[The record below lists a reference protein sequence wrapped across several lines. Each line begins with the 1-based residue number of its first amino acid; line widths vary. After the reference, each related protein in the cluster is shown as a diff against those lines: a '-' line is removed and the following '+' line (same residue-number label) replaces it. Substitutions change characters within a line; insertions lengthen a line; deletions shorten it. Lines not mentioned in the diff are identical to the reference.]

1 MVNDMKLVISENN
14 EKRLNKVL
22 DWIIYISGYTL
33 TLFLVDVIFNAFE
46 VDNILYYFLGS
57 IIIFILN
64 KTIKPIVFKLTLP
77 ITGLTFGLFY
87 FVIDF
92 IMLEIVD
99 FLLGHHFDIYGI
111 WWGIFI
117 AFSISVIH
125 FIIEEVILKPILK
138 RCK

>member
-1 MVNDMKLVISENN
+1 MNSET
-14 EKRLNKVL
+14 ERRLNKLL

-33 TLFLVDVIFNAFE
+33 TLYLVDVIFNAFE
-46 VDNILYYFLGS
+46 VDNLLYYFWGS
-57 IIIFILN
+57 IILFILN
-64 KTIKPIVFKLTLP
+64 KTVKKIVFKFTLP

-92 IMLEIVD
+92 LMLKIVD
-99 FLLGHHFDIYGI
+99 FILGNHFEIYGI

-125 FIIEEVILKPILK
+125 FILEEVILKPLMK
-138 RCK
+138 KV

>member
-1 MVNDMKLVISENN
+1 MNSDTER
-14 EKRLNKVL
+14 RLNKLL

-33 TLFLVDVIFNAFE
+33 TLYLVDVIFNAFE
-46 VDNILYYFLGS
+46 VDNLLYYFWGS
-57 IIIFILN
+57 IILFVLN
-64 KTIKPIVFKLTLP
+64 KTVKKIVFKFTLP

-92 IMLEIVD
+92 LMLKIVD
-99 FLLGHHFDIYGI
+99 FILGHHFDVYGL

-125 FIIEEVILKPILK
+125 FILEEVILKPLMK
-138 RCK
+138 KV

>member
-1 MVNDMKLVISENN
+1 MKAIMSDKD

-46 VDNILYYFLGS
+46 VDSILYYFIGS
-57 IIIFILN
+57 ILIYVLN
-64 KTIKPIVFKLTLP
+64 KTVKKIVFKLTLP

-92 IMLEIVD
+92 LMLKIVD
-99 FLLGHHFDIYGI
+99 YILGHHFDIYGI
-111 WWGIFI
+111 WWGLFI
-117 AFSISVIH
+117 AVSISVIH
-125 FIIEEVILKPILK
+125 FLLEEVILKPLVRK
-138 RCK
+138 VN

>member
-1 MVNDMKLVISENN
+1 MNSDTER
-14 EKRLNKVL
+14 RLNKLL

-33 TLFLVDVIFNAFE
+33 TLYLVDVIFNAFE
-46 VDNILYYFLGS
+46 VDNLIYYFWGS
-57 IIIFILN
+57 IILFVLN
-64 KTIKPIVFKLTLP
+64 KTVKKIVFKFTLP

-92 IMLEIVD
+92 LMLKIVD
-99 FLLGHHFDIYGI
+99 FILGHHFDIYGL

-125 FIIEEVILKPILK
+125 FILEEVILKPLMK
-138 RCK
+138 KV

>member
-1 MVNDMKLVISENN
+1 MNSDTER
-14 EKRLNKVL
+14 RLNKLL

-33 TLFLVDVIFNAFE
+33 TLYLVDVIFNAFE
-46 VDNILYYFLGS
+46 VDNLLYYFWGS
-57 IIIFILN
+57 IILFILN
-64 KTIKPIVFKLTLP
+64 KTVKKIVFKFTLP

-92 IMLEIVD
+92 LMLKIVD
-99 FLLGHHFDIYGI
+99 FILGNHFEIYGI

-125 FIIEEVILKPILK
+125 FILEEVILKPLMK
-138 RCK
+138 KV

>member
-1 MVNDMKLVISENN
+1 MNSDTER
-14 EKRLNKVL
+14 RLNKLL

-33 TLFLVDVIFNAFE
+33 TLYLVDVIFNAFE
-46 VDNILYYFLGS
+46 VDNLLYYFWGS
-57 IIIFILN
+57 IILFVLN
-64 KTIKPIVFKLTLP
+64 KTVKKIVFKFTLL

-92 IMLEIVD
+92 LMLKIVD
-99 FLLGHHFDIYGI
+99 FILGNHFEIYGI

-125 FIIEEVILKPILK
+125 FILEEVILKPLMK
-138 RCK
+138 KV

>member
-1 MVNDMKLVISENN
+1 MNSDTER
-14 EKRLNKVL
+14 RLNKLL

-33 TLFLVDVIFNAFE
+33 TLYLVDVIFNAFE
-46 VDNILYYFLGS
+46 VDNLIYYFWGS
-57 IIIFILN
+57 IILFILN
-64 KTIKPIVFKLTLP
+64 KTVKKIVFKFTLP

-92 IMLEIVD
+92 LMLKIVD
-99 FLLGHHFDIYGI
+99 FILGHHFDVYGL

-125 FIIEEVILKPILK
+125 FILEEVILKPLMK
-138 RCK
+138 KV

>member
-1 MVNDMKLVISENN
+1 MKAIISDKN

-46 VDNILYYFLGS
+46 VDNILYYFVGS
-57 IIIFILN
+57 ILIYVLN
-64 KTIKPIVFKLTLP
+64 KTIKKIVFKLTLP

-92 IMLEIVD
+92 LMLKIVD
-99 FLLGHHFDIYGI
+99 YLLGHHFDIYGI
-111 WWGIFI
+111 WWGLFI
-117 AFSISVIH
+117 AVSISVIH
-125 FIIEEVILKPILK
+125 FLLEEVILKPLVRK
-138 RCK
+138 VK

>member
-1 MVNDMKLVISENN
+1 MRAIISDKD

-46 VDNILYYFLGS
+46 VDSILYYFIGS
-57 IIIFILN
+57 ILIYVLN
-64 KTIKPIVFKLTLP
+64 KTVKKIVFKLTLP

-92 IMLEIVD
+92 LMLKIVD
-99 FLLGHHFDIYGI
+99 YILGHHFDIYGI
-111 WWGIFI
+111 WWGLFI
-117 AFSISVIH
+117 AVSISVIH
-125 FIIEEVILKPILK
+125 FLLEEVILKPLVRK
-138 RCK
+138 VN